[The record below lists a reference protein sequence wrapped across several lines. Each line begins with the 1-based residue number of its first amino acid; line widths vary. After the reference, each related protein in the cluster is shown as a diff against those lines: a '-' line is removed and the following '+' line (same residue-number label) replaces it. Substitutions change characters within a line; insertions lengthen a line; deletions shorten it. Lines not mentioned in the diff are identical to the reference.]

1 MDDKTN
7 LKKEKKSQKRIDRQ
21 ARKNERRR
29 LKSEALAF
37 EETKML
43 LKPVKARLS
52 KKSLPG
58 FLAKNAKAIV
68 QWLKD
73 YSTLFVMAD
82 DYGFQRLDRL
92 TEEKRNL
99 LIQNYVDVNDFISI
113 LESLIAESATA
124 ETSTLGDE
132 TPPKVSERTEIT
144 DQTDQI
150 EPAQMGHDL

>member
-1 MDDKTN
+1 MWFFSFFNCPLRKDNQLQGVLAPIIKNVNNFMDDKTN

-58 FLAKNAKAIV
+58 FLAKNARAIV

-82 DYGFQRLDRL
+82 DYG
-92 TEEKRNL
+92 
-99 LIQNYVDVNDFISI
+99 V
-113 LESLIAESATA
+113 
-124 ETSTLGDE
+124 
-132 TPPKVSERTEIT
+132 
-144 DQTDQI
+144 
-150 EPAQMGHDL
+150 